1 MTYGGVPNYDWP
13 ARDKRARLE
22 NLIDEARGDGSS
34 DPETESSSRASASGP
49 PESLPFGITS
59 QDLAF
64 YIRDFAEWQV
74 ERVTGPGMVE
84 YDRGSHQ
91 AFETMTGKELVLG
104 AQEELC
110 DLANYLVMLS
120 LKLGRVAQHLPK
132 ESNER
137 DDPGSSRSSS
147 SPAR

>member
-22 NLIDEARGDGSS
+22 NPIDDTRGNGFS
-34 DPETESSSRASASGP
+34 DLETQSSSRASVGGP

-59 QDLAF
+59 HDLAF

-74 ERVTGPGMVE
+74 ERVTGPGLIE

-91 AFETMTGKELVLG
+91 AFETMTSSELVLG

-137 DDPGSSRSSS
+137 DDTGSSRSSM

>member
-22 NLIDEARGDGSS
+22 NPIDDTRGNGFS
-34 DPETESSSRASASGP
+34 DLETQSSSRASVGGP

-59 QDLAF
+59 HDLAF

-74 ERVTGPGMVE
+74 ERVTGPGLIE

-91 AFETMTGKELVLG
+91 AFETMTSSELVLG

-137 DDPGSSRSSS
+137 DDPGSSRSSM